1 MKKYI
6 IFTKVSGYVFYMC
19 YNEAK
24 GAFVSSDAPDCDVMK
39 FDEKEKADEV
49 ANRNSNEKTKYEVKE
64 VLL

>member
-19 YNEAK
+19 YNEIK

-39 FDEKEKADEV
+39 FDDKKTADEIAV
-49 ANRNSNEKTKYEVKE
+49 SNSDEKTKYEVKE
-64 VLL
+64 VVL